1 MATTNTPCAML
12 IAEFR
17 SAANMLDVAVKG
29 PMQLVNAVDRMIRN
43 AAIETLQV
51 AQSEIDAIAEQLGL
65 NGVEDDLAWMK
76 TGMMIMKNC
85 STSIAENPLIQNAL
99 DVDLSAIDDAGSSDQ
114 LPGFSRRYAENMI
127 KQNAFEI
134 LDQGLA
140 SIGLGSKIGLTQMR
154 YLDILKSAG
163 ILDGLDLMKDVISCM
178 EMVCDHYADYQTQY
192 SGYLSSLKIN
202 ADYEVSGILF
212 PSATAEKQAAIDST
226 VSAATALQNQIDAWE
241 IA

>member
-1 MATTNTPCAML
+1 ML

-17 SAANMLDVAVKG
+17 SAATMLDAAVKG
-29 PMQLVNAVDRMIRN
+29 PMRLVNAVDRMIRN

-51 AQSEIDAIAEQLGL
+51 AQSEIDDLAETLGL

-99 DVDLSAIDDAGSSDQ
+99 DVDLSAIDDAGSPDQ

-178 EMVCDHYADYQTQY
+178 EMVCDHYADYSARY

-202 ADYEVSGILF
+202 SDFEISGTLF
-212 PSATAEKQAAIDST
+212 PSATPEKQAAIDST
-226 VSAATALQNQIDAWE
+226 VSAAMSLQNQIDAWE